1 MKPEEKKR
9 LKRFWL
15 GKGLLLASIIG
26 SLGMTI
32 VTSRFIHSQYSMVK
46 KAEVSDTMKAFP
58 GSLLKDLESTDPA
71 IFGGAAKALG
81 RLGDKSAVPFLLK
94 RLNDSNPYFRRS
106 AVEALGRLGD
116 KSAVP
121 FLLKRLNDSNPDFQL
136 SAAETLGRLGDK
148 SVLPFLLKR
157 LNDSDINLQ
166 VSAAEALGRLGD
178 KSALPFL
185 LKRLNDSD
193 SYLQD
198 RAVEA
203 LGRLGDKS
211 ALPFLLKRL
220 NDSDSYVWEQ
230 DAEALGRL
238 GDKSALPFLLEVLRN
253 RQSHYRFEAY
263 SALKKLSESD
273 QVAKIS
279 KPTASLLFILG
290 GSLFLGTVFVGGM
303 GLIFFLR
310 MRNPYPLTWSGHLL
324 LPEETIAELIALK
337 RRRQKQNLPQ
347 WKLLL
352 ELTVEI
358 LLLLWA
364 IHIQVRFQNL
374 SLPPGKKRNI
384 D

>member
-193 SYLQD
+193 SY
-198 RAVEA
+198 
-203 LGRLGDKS
+203 
-211 ALPFLLKRL
+211 
-220 NDSDSYVWEQ
+220 VWEQ